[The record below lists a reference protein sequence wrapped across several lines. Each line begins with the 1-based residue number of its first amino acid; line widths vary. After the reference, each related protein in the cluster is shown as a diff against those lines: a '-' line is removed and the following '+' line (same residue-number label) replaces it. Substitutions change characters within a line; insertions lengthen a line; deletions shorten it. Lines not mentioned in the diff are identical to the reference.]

1 MHYFILTLI
10 QIIDSIAE
18 LILVSLGLAV
28 IFGMMR
34 VINLAHGEFIMLGG
48 FTSILAVNHGI
59 NVWIA
64 ILVVSPI
71 VVGIVG
77 LVIERLVIRHLY
89 GRMIDTMLA
98 TWGLSLLLTG
108 LATALLVI
116 VFRGFLLLWGV
127 PKSPGSVSVCTTSSL
142 FWCA

>member
-98 TWGLSLLLTG
+98 TWG
-108 LATALLVI
+108 
-116 VFRGFLLLWGV
+116 
-127 PKSPGSVSVCTTSSL
+127 
-142 FWCA
+142 